1 MNTSTIKRQTIINNE
16 VKHIEAQQLN
26 TFLDTLTYCERVE
39 FVTSVVKRA
48 GVKRQTFMNW
58 KGMACRIPEHAKQI
72 IEDEA
77 GKRIFDDAVPDTERA
92 QP

>member
-1 MNTSTIKRQTIINNE
+1 MTIINNE
-16 VKHIEAQQLN
+16 VKHTEAQQLN
-26 TFLDTLTYCERVE
+26 TFLDTLTYNERVE

-77 GKRIFDDAVPDTERA
+77 GKRIFDDTTPDTE
-92 QP
+92 QPQP

>member
-1 MNTSTIKRQTIINNE
+1 MTVINNE
-16 VKHIEAQQLN
+16 IKHTEAQLLNNYLN
-26 TFLDTLTYCERVE
+26 TLSYLDRVE

-77 GKRIFDDAVPDTERA
+77 GERIFNYAASAA
-92 QP
+92 QQMQP